1 MFRSRLYTTSAGVTG
16 WPSQN
21 LTPDRSVNTIVVGEG
36 FATVARPGS
45 TEPSGAWRSSDSH
58 INETA
63 VESGKPSV
71 KMGSSDITSRLVA
84 QTTEDT
90 GLVPAGVMAVRPLV
104 GETSPGDEF
113 ADRPQAA
120 ASAHTAAAMIIH
132 RRGHLFTCAP
142 PPHIRLRISITN
154 WPPPLRPVL
163 SQMWRPVITLRPISP
178 AATGHPYLPHLR
190 PFAGKLTRCSVAALD
205 LIWDFG

>member
-1 MFRSRLYTTSAGVTG
+1 
-16 WPSQN
+16 
-21 LTPDRSVNTIVVGEG
+21 
-36 FATVARPGS
+36 
-45 TEPSGAWRSSDSH
+45 
-58 INETA
+58 
-63 VESGKPSV
+63 
-71 KMGSSDITSRLVA
+71 MGSSDITSRLVA

-132 RRGHLFTCAP
+132 RRGHLFTCASPSHFGLRISITNWP
-142 PPHIRLRISITN
+142 PPLRPVSITN

-163 SQMWRPVITLRPISP
+163 SQMWRPVITLRRISP
-178 AATGHPYLPHLR
+178 AAT
-190 PFAGKLTRCSVAALD
+190 TT
-205 LIWDFG
+205 LICLICDRWHGN

>member
-21 LTPDRSVNTIVVGEG
+21 LTPGRSVNTIVVGEG

-58 INETA
+58 ISETA

-84 QTTEDT
+84 QTTEDS

-132 RRGHLFTCAP
+132 RRGHLFTCAS
-142 PPHIRLRISITN
+142 PPHIPLRISLTN
-154 WPPPLRPVL
+154 WPRPPPPVL
-163 SQMWRPVITLRPISP
+163 SQMWRPVIPRRPISP
-178 AATGHPYLPHLR
+178 AAT
-190 PFAGKLTRCSVAALD
+190 AALIC
-205 LIWDFG
+205 LICDR